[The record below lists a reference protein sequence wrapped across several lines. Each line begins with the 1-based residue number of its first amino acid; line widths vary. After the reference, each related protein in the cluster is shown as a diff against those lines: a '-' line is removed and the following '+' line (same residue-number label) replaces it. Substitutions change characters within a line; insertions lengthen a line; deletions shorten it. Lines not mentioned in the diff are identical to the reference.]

1 MAREKGNDNKSTS
14 QVKVVDMPEVFLWI
28 FYEHFEQH
36 RIRFKST
43 NVAVYTGQVMKCNF
57 DLL

>member
-14 QVKVVDMPEVFLWI
+14 QVKVIDMPEVFLCI

-36 RIRFKST
+36 RTRLKST
-43 NVAVYTGQVMKCNF
+43 NVAV
-57 DLL
+57 